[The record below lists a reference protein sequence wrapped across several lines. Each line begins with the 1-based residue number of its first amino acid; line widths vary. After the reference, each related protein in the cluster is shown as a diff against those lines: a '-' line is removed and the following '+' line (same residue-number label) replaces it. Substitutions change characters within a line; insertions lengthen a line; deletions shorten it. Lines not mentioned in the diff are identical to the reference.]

1 VSKAS
6 KRLRRQAAV
15 ANRSR
20 VTEVSILAIGAALL
34 APYAIAQEQ
43 DATAKEQGEQ
53 STAKSDDNIT
63 EVLVT
68 GIRKALQ
75 TSQEIKKEGDT
86 VIDSITASD
95 IGAFPDKS
103 VAEALQRVTGITVNR
118 FAASGDTTHFS
129 AEPSGVIIRGLPQV
143 RSEFNGRDSF
153 NANSSRGLSFGD
165 VSPELMAGVDTYKNA
180 TADMIEGGIAG
191 TINLRTHVPFDSEGF
206 VMAVS
211 GDVGYGD
218 LSEDVKP
225 SGSLIISDRWDTGIG
240 EIGLMGN
247 VAYSQV
253 VTESQGTQ
261 IGRFFNNLN
270 VADYGG
276 GTKWVPDGIDIRD
289 NVYDRTRTGISFAA
303 QWKSPEEKVLAT
315 LQHNRSKYTNT
326 WNEFSLT
333 SDLGA
338 NAQTAQD
345 LVNTT
350 ATAYAPGGTSPYEFD
365 SRGVFVRGVLA
376 DTTNAW
382 NGGPTNNIV
391 IAHPNGFGPGGS
403 PGTAG
408 NTGASPLPGQTANQ
422 SFLVWGCGSE
432 WAADN
437 NPHYCGYGTAND
449 ASDDVFTR
457 GSGLGADT
465 RYSTQTNVTEDT
477 SLNLKF
483 NITERVGLNVDLQ
496 YVDSTV
502 HNFDNSMNNKTFSDT
517 SLDLSGGKPK
527 FSFAPAQGYGF
538 TSGGFSDPQNWFHE
552 WTMEHFEDSSG
563 TEFAARAD
571 LDIKL
576 GDGEG
581 WLDSL
586 RIGARRA
593 DRDQDINW
601 STYNWGSVRPLWG
614 LAAATNDADGRP
626 FAPGS
631 AATLTNVPFFLS
643 DPRWAGTYV
652 AHDFGSDL
660 VGGGVFGGGTFL
672 HPNPALVRDYAATM
686 EQFYGDGLISNSWVP
701 LAQRQSQTPS
711 SEQYAIRNAKC
722 DPDPSSPGGLYCP
735 IEMQSV
741 SEVVDAGYIMLKFG
755 GDDTKIGN
763 ISVRGNIGVRWVK
776 TEVEAEGGI
785 AYPSFNRPP
794 LPQPGD
800 QGPFPILALT
810 PDDDVTFMNGQGLE
824 QTGGASHT
832 SWLPSLNLRF
842 GVTDNQYIRFAASR
856 ALGRPDMGLY
866 KNYLGVSLVQPS
878 CTNGTVVYSTPGDC
892 NSTPVSYTPKYTAD
906 AGNPGLAPTTAD
918 QLDLT
923 WEWYFSST
931 GSLTAAV
938 FMKQFND
945 YIQYGS
951 YVRAFT
957 NNGIT
962 RDVTVRGPITGDGA
976 KLRGFEV
983 AYQQFLDQLPGAWSG
998 LGYQLNFTYVDN
1010 QGITNANL
1018 STVSGGGTTQQD
1030 PLITFTDLPLA
1041 DYSKTSYNIVG
1052 MYDRGKWS
1060 ARLAYNWRDKFLQT
1074 QSDCCIKLPI
1084 WQDAYGQLDGSL
1096 HFKPSESWDL
1106 FLDGQNLTRAETV
1119 LRQQVTNDGM
1129 LLPRSWFTNDRRFTL
1144 GVRYRFQ

>member
-1 VSKAS
+1 M
-6 KRLRRQAAV
+6 RRTAAG
-15 ANRSR
+15 AKSSR
-20 VTEVSILAIGAALL
+20 VTELSILAIGATLL

-43 DATAKEQGEQ
+43 DAAAKEQGEQ
-53 STAKSDDNIT
+53 TTAKSDDAIT

-191 TINLRTHVPFDSEGF
+191 TINLRTHVPFDSQGF
-206 VMAVS
+206 VLAVS

-225 SGSLIISDRWDTGIG
+225 SGSLIISDRWDTGVG
-240 EIGLMGN
+240 EIGLMAN

-261 IGRFFNNLN
+261 IGRFFNNQN
-270 VADYGG
+270 VADFGG
-276 GTKWVPDGIDIRD
+276 GTKWVPDGVDIRD
-289 NVYDRTRTGISFAA
+289 NVYDRTRTGMSFAG
-303 QWKSPEEKVLAT
+303 QWQSPEDKVLAT

-338 NAQTAQD
+338 SSQTAQD
-345 LVNTT
+345 ITFSN
-350 ATAYAPGGTSPYEFD
+350 ATAFAPRGTSPYEFD
-365 SRGVFVRGVLA
+365 SNGVFMRGTLA

-382 NGGPTNNIV
+382 NGGPTNNLIL
-391 IAHPNGFGPGGS
+391 AHPNGFASNTGHTVNNGPDGVA
-403 PGTAG
+403 GTADDF
-408 NTGASPLPGQTANQ
+408 NQPNVEGQPMDTN
-422 SFLVWGCGSE
+422 FLMWGCGSE
-432 WAADN
+432 WAPDN
-437 NPHYCGYGTAND
+437 NPHYCGFNTAST
-449 ASDDVFTR
+449 ADDILTR

-465 RYSTQTNVTEDT
+465 RYSTQTNITEDT

-483 NITERVGLNVDLQ
+483 SLTERIGLNVDVQ
-496 YVDSTV
+496 YVESTV
-502 HNFDNSMNNKTFSDT
+502 HNFDNSMNNKTFADT
-517 SLDLSGGKPK
+517 TLDLSHGKPR

-538 TSGGFSDPQNWFHE
+538 TAGAFGDPQNWFHE
-552 WTMEHFEDSSG
+552 WTMEHTEDSEG

-586 RIGARRA
+586 RVGVRRA

-601 STYNWGSVRPLWG
+601 STYNWGAVRPLWG
-614 LAAATNDADGRP
+614 LDTDDAARNA
-626 FAPGS
+626 
-631 AATLTNVPFFLS
+631 VPFFLN

-652 AHDFGSDL
+652 TNDMGSSL
-660 VGGGVFGGGTFL
+660 VGGGVFGGGAFL
-672 HPNPALVRDYAATM
+672 HPDPKLVRDYAATL
-686 EQFYGDGLISNSWVP
+686 EQFWQNGAVSNSWVP
-701 LAQRQSQTPS
+701 LGERS
-711 SEQYAIRNAKC
+711 STAARNAKC
-722 DPDPSSPGGLYCP
+722 DPDPNSPGGLYCP

-741 SEVVDAGYIMLKFG
+741 SEVVDAAYVMLKFG

-763 ISVRGNIGVRWVK
+763 ISVRGNVGVRWVK
-776 TEVEAEGGI
+776 TEVGAEGGI
-785 AYPSFNRPP
+785 AFPSFTRPS
-794 LPQPGD
+794 LPAPGAT
-800 QGPFPILALT
+800 GPFPILALT
-810 PDDDVTFMNGQGLE
+810 PDDDVTFMNGQGFE
-824 QTGGASHT
+824 QSAGGTHT

-842 GVTDNQYIRFAASR
+842 GVTDNQFVRLAASR

-866 KNYLGVSLVQPS
+866 KNYLGVSLVQPA
-878 CTNGTVVYSTPGDC
+878 CGNGTVTYSTPGDC
-892 NSTPVSYTPKYTAD
+892 TSTPVAYTPAYTAD
-906 AGNPGLAPTTAD
+906 SGNPGLAPTTAD

-923 WEWYFSST
+923 WEWYFSDT

-951 YVRAFT
+951 FVRQFT

-962 RDVTVRGPITGDGA
+962 RDVSVRGPITGDGA

-983 AYQQFLDQLPGAWSG
+983 AYQSFMDWLPGAWSG
-998 LGYQLNFTYVDN
+998 LGYQLNYTYVDN

-1041 DYSKTSYNIVG
+1041 DYSKSSYNIVA

-1106 FLDGQNLTRAETV
+1106 FLDAQNLLQAETV
-1119 LRQQVTNDGM
+1119 LKQQVTNDGM
-1129 LLPRSWFTNDRRFTL
+1129 LLPRSWFVNDRRVNL